1 MVSKARQ
8 LAQSASAPE
17 GRKNIVVNGAMN
29 VCQRATS
36 KSGLGANTDSGY
48 HVQDRFDLVLAGS
61 TAGRFTMSQDTDA
74 PSGFGA
80 AMKLDCTT
88 ADTSIAAD
96 EFFAISYQIEGQ
108 DLQQLAKG
116 TSDAKQ
122 LTVSFFAKANASK
135 TYVVELKDHDNNRT
149 CSQTYTVGTSYSRI
163 ELTFPVD
170 TTGELDNDNARSFA
184 IIFYFHVGSTY
195 TSGTLQTAWGSQTTA
210 NRAVGCESI
219 FSSTDNTFFMTGL
232 QMEIGSVAT
241 EFEHRSFAEEL
252 ALCQRYFIRY
262 PSLADASTNLYYA
275 LGMIHSSSVAFY
287 ALNLPVPMRTQP
299 DLSISGTADFTSVD
313 SGTIRNLTNLTLIGD
328 DFIDEKVV
336 VLQGAGTFSNEDR
349 PSMLRG
355 DGTSGG
361 HFALDAEL

>member
-1 MVSKARQ
+1 MTSKARQ
-8 LAQSASAPE
+8 LAQTASAPE
-17 GRKNIVVNGAMN
+17 GRKNIVINGAMN

-241 EFEHRSFAEEL
+241 EFEHRSFGEEL
-252 ALCQRYFIRY
+252 ELCQRYYQKTY
-262 PSLADASTNLYYA
+262 PYSTA
-275 LGMIHSSSVAFY
+275 
-287 ALNLPVPMRTQP
+287 P
-299 DLSISGTADFTSVD
+299 GTATLSGIVGTTLRQSDQQTGFIEGDFQFTSRMRAAPTMTVY
-313 SGTIRNLTNLTLIGD
+313 
-328 DFIDEKVV
+328 
-336 VLQGAGTFSNEDR
+336 DR
-349 PSMLRG
+349 
-355 DGTSGG
+355 DGTSGKVNYYIG
-361 HFALDAEL
+361 GSTTANFTATIVLIVDKGFSFFSDNSTTKGGVRFAYEADAEL